1 MNSECKIL
9 DDEEIEMEEQNKLN
23 FRRFKPE
30 DLEKKYTPFERSQKK
45 DFPFL
50 FQKKRMNERE
60 DQKISLEDII
70 NKVKD
75 LSLNVIETR
84 HDTSPSMTPPYPPY
98 PNDDEPIPTLTLSS
112 NIIVEDETN
121 ATK

>member
-45 DFPFL
+45 EFPFL
-50 FQKKRMNERE
+50 FQKKRVNERE

-70 NKVKD
+70 NKLKD
-75 LSLNVIETR
+75 LSLNVIETS
-84 HDTSPSMTPPYPPY
+84 HYPSMTPPYPPY
-98 PNDDEPIPTLTLSS
+98 PNDDEPIPTLTLST

>member
-45 DFPFL
+45 EFPFL
-50 FQKKRMNERE
+50 FQKKRVNERE

-75 LSLNVIETR
+75 LSLNVIETS
-84 HDTSPSMTPPYPPY
+84 HYTSPSMTPPYPPY
-98 PNDDEPIPTLTLSS
+98 PNDDEPIPTLTLST